1 RTPRAAARGRTPR
14 SGAPL
19 GSRAL
24 RSRNGSR
31 ARGRA
36 RAARR
41 DRCRGFRSRPCEQ
54 STAVDL
60 CRASAHA
67 RAPMAGG
74 RNADDLYGLRVG
86 EIKGAP
92 RDVPPCPVCRATTAH
107 PRFAVEK
114 LDAPVVVCEGCG
126 TGRFEPMLDSAS
138 IASLYP
144 DDYYGG
150 PGSKFQPLVERAVR
164 WIGARHVS
172 FLALGLEPGSRV
184 LDV

>member
-1 RTPRAAARGRTPR
+1 
-14 SGAPL
+14 
-19 GSRAL
+19 
-24 RSRNGSR
+24 
-31 ARGRA
+31 
-36 RAARR
+36 
-41 DRCRGFRSRPCEQ
+41 
-54 STAVDL
+54 
-60 CRASAHA
+60 
-67 RAPMAGG
+67 MAGG

-144 DDYYGG
+144 ADAADAA
-150 PGSKFQPLVERAVR
+150 L
-164 WIGARHVS
+164 AR
-172 FLALGLEPGSRV
+172 FAQLCAECE
-184 LDV
+184 